1 MFTIDGNE
9 TDVLTLLIAAGYAS
23 VRRCYEFLRERRIAG
38 GTPRDNMVE
47 WVFDLS
53 HGLAIYPML
62 LLSAVAF
69 NKAALET
76 LASSNKVLM
85 SLAGIMA
92 LAMIFKRTF
101 DKKPVAGF
109 SLSRY

>member
-1 MFTIDGNE
+1 MPIIDGNE
-9 TDVLTLLIAAGYAS
+9 TDVLTLLIAGGYAS
-23 VRRCYEFLRERRIAG
+23 FRRCVEFFRAKWHPGERR
-38 GTPRDNMVE
+38 DVLVE

-69 NKAALET
+69 SNTALST
-76 LASSNKVLM
+76 LQSSNRVLM

-92 LAMIFKRTF
+92 LVMILKRSF
-101 DKKPVAGF
+101 ERKPNNG
-109 SLSRY
+109 SPLSRY